1 MATTSHIDYRKI
13 DYDQL
18 IDKPII
24 RTTANVNDL
33 TSAGVYDKGDGKR
46 IIVTVDGNNVTQVI
60 EEKNGYQERTST
72 NGGSSWGTWD
82 TVVFSDSNDKWDKV
96 IISDTEPANPV
107 ETTAWI
113 NITDD
118 SFNVYDGSD
127 WITIAGGTAAEVP
140 YIPTFEGIM
149 DGTTKNFTNDRI
161 EAGDGIILVG
171 TTSGHPAG
179 IWEYNVSVGGFTIN
193 STESERLVKFK
204 YLIVKSDGIAMYFP
218 AENTTYD
225 NTESW
230 LNAENVQDA
239 IDELA
244 ELASHGSQVDT
255 MPEATAEAVGTIVQY
270 VGDTNQYYTNAYF
283 YKCIEDPE
291 NPGQYIWE
299 KIEVQDSNADAED
312 IAYDNTISW
321 MDATNVQDAIDEI
334 DTSVDTINTT
344 IETIQWDITN
354 IEGDITDIKNI
365 VEVTTIDTPTAED
378 EGNIIQYKG
387 ETTASFTQGYF
398 YKCVESSTTPWTYEW
413 VRIDVQPNTGGE
425 DIIYVTQAEYDLV
438 PAADKADPTKHYAV
452 YEIQPTWAVASS
464 IVYITEANYDL
475 LTPEEKMAE
484 NVHYYI
490 VESL

>member
-24 RTTANVNDL
+24 RTSAEIDTIKV
-33 TSAGVYDKGDGKR
+33 AGVYDKGDGKR
-46 IIVTVDGNNVTQVI
+46 IIVSVDWNNITQVI

-72 NGGSSWGTWD
+72 DGWTTWWNRD
-82 TVVFSDSNDKWDKV
+82 VVVFSDANNKWDKV
-96 IISDTEPANPV
+96 IISQNEPVAPV
-107 ETTAWI
+107 ETTAWL

-118 SFNVYDGSD
+118 SFNIYDGSD
-127 WITIAGGTAAEVP
+127 WHTIAGGGSTEVP
-140 YIPTFEGIM
+140 YIPTFSGVM
-149 DGTTKNFTNDRI
+149 NGTTTNFTNSNI
-161 EAGDGIILVG
+161 EAWDGIILVG

-179 IWEYNVSVGGFTIN
+179 LWEYNVSVWGFTIN
-193 STESERLVKFK
+193 STESEDHVAFK
-204 YLIVKSDGIAMYFP
+204 YLIVKSHGIAVIEQ
-218 AENTTYD
+218 ADEIEYD
-225 NTESW
+225 NTDSW
-230 LNAENVQDA
+230 LTSDNVQDA

-244 ELASHGSQVDT
+244 NKNPQVDT
-255 MPEATAEAVGTIVQY
+255 MPNASSENEGKIVQY

-291 NPGQYIWE
+291 NPGQYIWQ
-299 KIEVQDSNADAED
+299 EVPVSDNSAEN
-312 IAYDNTISW
+312 ISYDNTTSG
-321 MDATNVQDAIDEI
+321 MTATNVQDAIDEVQGSI
-334 DTSVDTINTT
+334 TTINTT
-344 IETIQWDITN
+344 LEEIQ
-354 IEGDITDIKNI
+354 NI
-365 VEVTTIDTPTAED
+365 VEVTTMEEASAEN

-398 YKCVESSTTPWTYEW
+398 YKSVETPGTSPVEYEW
-413 VRIDVQPNTGGE
+413 IRIDVQPNTGGE

-452 YEIQPTWAVASS
+452 YETQPTWAVASS

-475 LTPEEKMAE
+475 LTPEEKTAE